1 MVRHYRKDREM
12 KYLVRQFFVVEVE
25 VEADDPSHAREVA
38 GFHETAY
45 EIETRFIDSD
55 QIGGPDINHAGM
67 EDEVLPLEAA

>member
-38 GFHETAY
+38 GFHETEY
-45 EIETRFIDSD
+45 EIVTRFIE
-55 QIGGPDINHAGM
+55 QGGGPDISRAGM
-67 EDEVLPLEAA
+67 EDEVLPLEDV